1 MKCDIVLTRKYG
13 FGLYEILR
21 YAHELII
28 MRLMLSVNEENEEN
42 EVKAENSSG
51 YNRMPW
57 LLHET

>member
-13 FGLYEILR
+13 FGLYEIFR

-28 MRLMLSVNEENEEN
+28 MRLMLSVNEENE
-42 EVKAENSSG
+42 VKAENSSG
-51 YNRMPW
+51 YNRKPW